1 MIIINVLDLPTKF
14 YISPV
19 PPHWYPVF
27 INKRHLKQLGLS
39 FKFFTKISE
48 KLYECDSLFI
58 SSRYFHLEKH
68 RNSEKI
74 HKLEILRQMR
84 EHIKK
89 IVWFD
94 LRDSTGNTQ
103 FEVLPY
109 VSRYLKKQ
117 ILKDCTL
124 YQKKLYGNRIYT
136 QYFHEKFNIDDSY
149 DEEFTPLQSEQRT
162 KIGIS
167 WNLGPVDNRN
177 GRRLTRLWN
186 LVWDRIEGLFC
197 LQHRMPWISYQET
210 RDINLLALF
219 RTDYER
225 KTISFQRMQALHLL
239 KQIQDEKIWVG
250 QTIKVRKYQDALV
263 RSKIV
268 LSLFGWGEICRR
280 DFEAFT
286 SGAALLMPDVS
297 HLLSWPELHVPF
309 LTYWPIQ
316 WDLSDL
322 VESYKSL
329 LSNEKKRIEIAKEGQ
344 EQYKKLWTNEGRQK
358 FCKRLKD
365 FIVDV
370 IKNDGI
376 PRVNAPYLREVND
389 K

>member
-1 MIIINVLDLPTKF
+1 MIKINVLDLPTKF

-19 PPHWYPVF
+19 SPYWYPIF
-27 INKRHLKQLGLS
+27 INNRYLKQLGLS
-39 FKFFTKISE
+39 FKFFTSIEE
-48 KLYECDSLFI
+48 KLNECDCLFV
-58 SSRYFHLEKH
+58 SSRYLHLEKH
-68 RNSEKI
+68 RNSEKTQ
-74 HKLEILRQMR
+74 KLEILRQLR

-117 ILKDCTL
+117 ILKDWTL

-136 QYFHEKFNIDDSY
+136 QYFHENFNIYDNY
-149 DEEFTPLQSEQRT
+149 DEQFIPLRSEERT

-167 WNLGPVDNRN
+167 WNLGLCDHRN
-177 GRRLTRLWN
+177 GGKLTRLWN
-186 LVWDRIEGLFC
+186 LVWDRIERLFC
-197 LQHRMPWISYQET
+197 LQHRMPWISHQET

-219 RTDYER
+219 RTEYER
-225 KTISFQRMQALHLL
+225 KTISFQRMRALHLL

-250 QTIKVRKYQDALV
+250 QKITVRKYQNALA

-268 LSLFGWGEICRR
+268 LSLFGWGEICHR

-286 SGAALLMPDVS
+286 SGASLLMPNVS

-322 VESYKSL
+322 VESYNFL
-329 LSNEKKRIEIAKEGQ
+329 LSHEKKRIEIAKEGQ

-358 FCKRLKD
+358 FCIRLKD

-376 PRVNAPYLREVND
+376 PRVNTPYLREVND

>member
-1 MIIINVLDLPTKF
+1 MIKINVLDLPTKF

-19 PPHWYPVF
+19 SPYWYPIF
-27 INKRHLKQLGLS
+27 INNRYLKQLGLS
-39 FKFFTKISE
+39 FKFFTSIAE
-48 KLYECDSLFI
+48 KLNECDSLFV

-68 RNSEKI
+68 RNSEKTQ
-74 HKLEILRQMR
+74 KLEALRQLR

-117 ILKDCTL
+117 ILKDWTL

-136 QYFHEKFNIDDSY
+136 EYFHNKFNIEDNY
-149 DEEFTPLQSEQRT
+149 DEQLTPFPSKERT

-167 WNLGPVDNRN
+167 WNVGLLDNRN
-177 GRRLTRLWN
+177 GGILTRLWN
-186 LVWDRIEGLFC
+186 LGYDRVERLFC
-197 LQHRMPWISYQET
+197 LQHRMPWTLYQET
-210 RDINLLALF
+210 RDINLFALF

-225 KTISFQRMQALHLL
+225 NTISFQRKRALHLL
-239 KQIQDEKIWVG
+239 KQIQDEKILVG
-250 QTIKVRKYQDALV
+250 QKISARKYQDALA

-268 LSLFGWGEICRR
+268 LSLFGWGEICHR

-286 SGAALLMPDVS
+286 YGAALLKPDVS
-297 HLLSWPELHVPF
+297 HLLSWPEIHAPF

-322 VESYKSL
+322 VESYNFL
-329 LSNEKKRIEIAKEGQ
+329 LSHEKKRIEIAKEGQ
-344 EQYKKLWTNEGRQK
+344 EQYKKLWTNEGRQN
-358 FCKRLKD
+358 FCIRLKD

-376 PRVNAPYLREVND
+376 PRVNAPYLGEVDD

>member
-19 PPHWYPVF
+19 TPHWYPIF
-27 INKRHLKQLGLS
+27 INKHYLKQLGLS

-74 HKLEILRQMR
+74 HKLDILRQMR
-84 EHIKK
+84 EHVKK
-89 IVWFD
+89 MVWFD

-117 ILKDCTL
+117 ILKDWTL

-136 QYFHEKFNIDDSY
+136 QYFHEKFNIDDNY
-149 DEEFTPLQSEQRT
+149 DEQFTPLQSEERT

-167 WNLGPVDNRN
+167 WNIGPIDNRN

-186 LVWDRIEGLFC
+186 LFWDRIERLFC
-197 LQHRMPWISYQET
+197 LQHRMSWTSYQET
-210 RDINLLALF
+210 RDMNLLALF

-225 KTISFQRMQALHLL
+225 KTISFQRMRALHLL
-239 KQIQDEKIWVG
+239 KQIQDEKIWVEQSIRG
-250 QTIKVRKYQDALV
+250 RKYQDALV

-280 DFEAFT
+280 DFEAFA
-286 SGAALLMPDVS
+286 SGAALLKPDIS
-297 HLLSWPELHVPF
+297 HLLSWPELHVPY

-322 VESYKSL
+322 VESYKFLS
-329 LSNEKKRIEIAKEGQ
+329 SNEEKRIEIAKEGQ
-344 EQYKKLWTNEGRQK
+344 EQYKQIWTKEGRQN
-358 FCKRLKD
+358 FCERLKNLM
-365 FIVDV
+365 VDV

-376 PRVNAPYLREVND
+376 PRVNAPYLREVNN